1 MTMESFAGKL
11 AVVTG
16 GGSGMGRELVLR
28 LAAEGCSVACCD
40 LDDRAAET
48 AAAAVAA
55 APPGTRVTAH
65 ACDVSDEAQVLRF
78 RDEVA
83 RAHPGVPLNL
93 VFNNAGIGGAGSFVE
108 DSREMWE
115 RVFAIDWWGVYYCTR
130 AFLPLL
136 MAADEGVL
144 VNTSSM
150 NAFYPSHGVGRPL
163 TAYGSAKAAVKA
175 FSEALIDDL
184 AEHAPHVRVAVVM
197 PGHIGTDFFANSR
210 RAHGEPDP
218 ATMSAAELDD
228 MRPILKKYGV
238 ADDATTE
245 ELRAFMLRPNE
256 LFREMAP
263 VTAAQAAGIILDA
276 VRAGRWR
283 ILVGADAADLDAR
296 VRADP
301 DGMFYAKAEPVT
313 ASTAA

>member
-1 MTMESFAGKL
+1 MESFAGKL

-16 GGSGMGRELVLR
+16 GGSGMGRELVLQ
-28 LAAEGCSVACCD
+28 LAAQGCAVAVCD
-40 LDDRAAET
+40 LGDRATDT
-48 AAAAVAA
+48 AAAAVAV

-65 ACDVSDEAQVLRF
+65 SCDVSDEAQVLRF

-83 RAHPGVPLNL
+83 QEHPGVPLNL

-115 RVFAIDWWGVYYCTR
+115 RVFAIDWWGVYHSTR

-136 MAADEGVL
+136 IAADEGVL

-150 NAFYPSHGVGRPL
+150 NAFHPSHGPGRPL

-184 AEHAPHVRVAVVM
+184 AEHAPHVRVAVVL

-218 ATMSAAELDD
+218 ATMSAAELDG
-228 MRPILKKYGV
+228 MRPVLQRFGV
-238 ADDATTE
+238 AADATTE

-256 LFREMAP
+256 LFRDTAP
-263 VTAAQAAGIILDA
+263 VTAAQAAGIILDG

-283 ILVGADAADLDAR
+283 IIVGDDAAALDAR

-301 DGMFYAKAEPVT
+301 DGMFYATAEPVT
-313 ASTAA
+313 ASMTA